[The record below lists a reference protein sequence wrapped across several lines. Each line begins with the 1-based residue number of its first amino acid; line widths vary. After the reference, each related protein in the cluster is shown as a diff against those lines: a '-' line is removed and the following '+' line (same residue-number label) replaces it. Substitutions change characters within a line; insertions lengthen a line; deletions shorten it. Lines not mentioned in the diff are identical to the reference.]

1 MIKIYTGRAENGQDK
16 YTFVFE
22 WSRIVIVALIIG
34 LLAGFMLGRTYEKGQ
49 DKIRQIETWEATGE
63 WTG

>member
-1 MIKIYTGRAENGQDK
+1 MMTILRGRAENGQDK

-22 WSRIVIVALIIG
+22 WPRIILIGLIIG

-49 DKIRQIETWEATGE
+49 QKIQQIETWEATGVWDE
-63 WTG
+63 